1 MSMAKIGIKSRGILK
16 KFGLQLRKFRE
27 QRDWTL
33 ENAEDHGFSS
43 WRYLQRLEAGK
54 HNISL
59 LTLIEIGKLYKV
71 HPSEL
76 LKEL

>member
-1 MSMAKIGIKSRGILK
+1 MSKVNAKGRKTLK
-16 KFGLQLRKFRE
+16 KFGLLLRQLRDKKG
-27 QRDWTL
+27 WTL
-33 ENAEDHGFSS
+33 EDAEEHGFSS

-54 HNISL
+54 HNVSL
-59 LTLIEIGKLYKV
+59 LTIIEVARLYKR

>member
-1 MSMAKIGIKSRGILK
+1 MAKIGTKSRSTLK
-16 KFGLQLRKFRE
+16 KFGLHLRKI
-27 QRDWTL
+27 RDQKGWTL
-33 ENAEDHGFSS
+33 EYAEEQGFSS

-54 HNISL
+54 HNLSL
-59 LTLIEIGKLYKV
+59 LTLIEIARLYKM